1 MKKLLGLSL
10 LAAITL
16 SGCAVYPSG
25 YVESSGYTYSQPV
38 GSVYVDE
45 TYVNRFPDTYIWVN
59 REPRW
64 HDYPYYHRGP
74 YNRPPVNGVYPHP
87 DYPHGDYPHHN
98 GMPRDGE
105 HNGEHNIPR
114 DSMNNIPNNGVKN
127 RFNMGPAVRPM
138 ENTNK

>member
-25 YVESSGYTYSQPV
+25 YVESSGYAYSQPS
-38 GSVYVDE
+38 GSIYVDE
-45 TYVNRFPDTYIWVN
+45 TYINRFPDTYIWVN

-64 HDYPYYHRGP
+64 HDYPYYHRP
-74 YNRPPVNGVYPHP
+74 PFNRPPINGQYPHN
-87 DYPHGDYPHHN
+87 DYPHHN
-98 GMPRDGE
+98 LPPRDGTN
-105 HNGEHNIPR
+105 NG
-114 DSMNNIPNNGVKN
+114 MNNGGHHWDNNGGRN
-127 RFNMGPAVRPM
+127 RFNMGPAVRPA